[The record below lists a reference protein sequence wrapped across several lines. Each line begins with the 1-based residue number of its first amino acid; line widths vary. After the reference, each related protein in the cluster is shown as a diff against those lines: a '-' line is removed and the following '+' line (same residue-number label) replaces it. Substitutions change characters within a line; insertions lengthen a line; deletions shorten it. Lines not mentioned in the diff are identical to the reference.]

1 MMASGQDLVLLSG
14 EMGPQPDSEQLCEM
28 YTNKMVAE
36 YKDVRRKVDIILVVL

>member
-14 EMGPQPDSEQLCEM
+14 EMGPQPDSKQLCEM

-36 YKDVRRKVDIILVVL
+36 HKDMRRKVFFW